1 VGLWGIDDEILEP
14 GWVSVGLEPDRAAV
28 LVGTVPTRQIG
39 NVSDFGLS
47 VEAELRDDGAFVAA
61 EQEAWKVLESVDIWD
76 PQRWVL
82 NRVAKALGER
92 RPLASV
98 TDDFVVFAFADDFG
112 ADLTENPRFSAG
124 PAFALLEQR
133 GFLPR
138 ASPAALA

>member
-1 VGLWGIDDEILEP
+1 VGLWGIDDESLEP
-14 GWVSVGLEPDRAAV
+14 GWVCIGLEPDRAAA
-28 LVGTVPTRQIG
+28 LAGTDPIRQIW

-47 VEAELRDDGAFVAA
+47 VEAELRDDAAFVAA
-61 EQEAWKVLESVDIWD
+61 EQEAWEVLESVDICD

-112 ADLTENPRFSAG
+112 ADLTENLRFSGG

-133 GFLPR
+133 GLLPR
-138 ASPAALA
+138 A